1 MKQLYFVVAFLFVST
16 LGAESLRGFL
26 LTKDDQRLTGYVN
39 QINYVV
45 TGLEIEF
52 TNDFG
57 DRYYIYPNL
66 VKGFGFTKDG
76 MTFRYVSRYY
86 EGRWYFL
93 EVLQRGKKMEFFQ
106 VPDGDEQWVDDKLLA
121 MVNEPIARYWLAI
134 RGQSL
139 FPVLRTGFKR
149 KLREYLTP
157 TAPELA
163 AKIGS
168 KGYRYKNIHEI
179 VAAYEQSFRRS
190 KKRL

>member
-1 MKQLYFVVAFLFVST
+1 MKQLYFVLALLFAGT
-16 LGAESLRGFL
+16 LSAESLRGFL
-26 LTKDDQRLTGYVN
+26 VTKDDLRLTGYVN

-76 MTFRYVSRYY
+76 QTFRYVSRYY
-86 EGRWYFL
+86 DGRWYFL
-93 EVLQRGKKMEFFQ
+93 EILQRDKRMEFFQ
-106 VPDGDEQWVDDKLLA
+106 IPDGDDNWVNDRLLSLIT
-121 MVNEPIARYWLAI
+121 EPISRYWLAI
-134 RGQSL
+134 RGQAL
-139 FPVLRTGFKR
+139 FPVHRVGFKR
-149 KLREYLTP
+149 KLREYLQP

-163 AKIGS
+163 QKIGS

-179 VAAYEQSFRRS
+179 VAAYEESFKRS
-190 KKRL
+190 KRRL